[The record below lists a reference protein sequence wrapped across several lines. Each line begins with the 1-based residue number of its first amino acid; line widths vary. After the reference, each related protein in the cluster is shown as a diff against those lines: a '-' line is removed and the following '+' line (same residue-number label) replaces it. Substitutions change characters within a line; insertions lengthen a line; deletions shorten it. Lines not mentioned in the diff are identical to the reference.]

1 MLGSCPSIDS
11 RDAGMECPLSTF
23 REELDDFIV
32 WMVRSV
38 HPLYSM
44 GVSFVGC
51 LKGDLN
57 IVAIEG

>member
-23 REELDDFIV
+23 REELDDYII

-38 HPLYSM
+38 HPLYST

-51 LKGDLN
+51 
-57 IVAIEG
+57 VER